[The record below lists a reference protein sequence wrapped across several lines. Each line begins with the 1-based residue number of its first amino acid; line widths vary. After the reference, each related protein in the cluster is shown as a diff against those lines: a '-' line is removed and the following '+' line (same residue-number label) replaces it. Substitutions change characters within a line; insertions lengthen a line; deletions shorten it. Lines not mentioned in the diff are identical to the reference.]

1 MSVHEIRPTTPA
13 DDELLR
19 RLARLMDERDLVPE
33 NVLEEAWSALGT
45 DGGRHVGRRA
55 RRPAQRPLHSV

>member
-19 RLARLMDERDLVPE
+19 RLARLMHERDLVPE

-45 DGGRHVGRRA
+45 DGGAGRRA
-55 RRPAQRPLHSV
+55 RRRAQRPLHSV